1 MHHQFTIMKSKINE
15 YQKNNSCCMGN
26 KVLFILCYVYVFCS
40 LTSVNSQTIKS
51 GEKLVFAGS
60 YNMSG
65 LMTQLAQVTM
75 STENVATAKN
85 TYLHLS
91 CELSTYSKWDSFF
104 KIRDIYE
111 SYVNPTT
118 LKPNLYKRS
127 IDEGG
132 WTKKEKYVFKGNT
145 VNSTSKRKNSPE
157 TQKTFII
164 GGSTQDVISLLY
176 KVRTMDLTKFKEGQT
191 QSLMIVFDEK
201 QIPVTLK
208 YMGKETI
215 SAGNLGSKECYKLSI
230 GAKTDALKGKDK
242 NLIWLTADSKK
253 IPTLLK
259 FSIPVGTGQLALT
272 SATGT

>member
-1 MHHQFTIMKSKINE
+1 MRKI
-15 YQKNNSCCMGN
+15 
-26 KVLFILCYVYVFCS
+26 LFCFLFSFFSI
-40 LTSVNSQTIKS
+40 TTAKSQTIKA

-75 STENVATAKN
+75 STENVTTAKN

-91 CELSTYSKWDSFF
+91 CELSTYTKWDSFF

-118 LKPNLYKRS
+118 LKPSLYKRS

-132 WTKKEKYVFKGNT
+132 YTKKEKYVIKNNV
-145 VNSTSKRKNSPE
+145 VNSTSKKRKKPE
-157 TQKTFII
+157 TQKTFSI
-164 GGSTQDVISLLY
+164 GNSTQDVISLFY
-176 KVRTMDLTKFKEGQT
+176 KVRTMDLSKFKEGQT
-191 QSLMIVFDEK
+191 VSLMIVFDEK

-208 YMGKETI
+208 YMGKETVN
-215 SAGNLGSKECYKLSI
+215 AGNLGKKECYKLSI

-242 NLIWLTADSKK
+242 NLIWLTADAKK
-253 IPTLLK
+253 VPALLK

-272 SATGT
+272 TASGI

>member
-1 MHHQFTIMKSKINE
+1 MSNKIP
-15 YQKNNSCCMGN
+15 
-26 KVLFILCYVYVFCS
+26 FILCSVLVFCS
-40 LTSVNSQTIKS
+40 ITTANSQTIKA
-51 GEKLVFAGS
+51 GERLVYSGS

-75 STENVATAKN
+75 STENITTSKN

-111 SYVNPTT
+111 SYVNPAN
-118 LKPNLYKRS
+118 LKPSLYKRN

-132 WTKKEKYVFKGNT
+132 YKKREKYVFKGNT
-145 VNSTSKRKNSPE
+145 ITSTVKKRTYPE
-157 TQKTFII
+157 SVKTFSI
-164 GGSTQDVISLLY
+164 GGSTVDVVSLLY
-176 KVRTMDLTKFKEGQT
+176 KVRTMDLTKMKVGQT
-191 QSLMIVFDEK
+191 QNLMIVFDEK
-201 QIPVTLK
+201 QVPVTLK
-208 YMGKETI
+208 FMGKETVN
-215 SAGNLGSKECYKLSI
+215 AGNLGKKECYKLSI

-253 IPTLLK
+253 IPALLK

-272 SATGT
+272 SASGL

>member
-1 MHHQFTIMKSKINE
+1 MRKF
-15 YQKNNSCCMGN
+15 
-26 KVLFILCYVYVFCS
+26 LFILFCFFAF
-40 LTSVNSQTIKS
+40 TTANSQNIKA

-75 STENVATAKN
+75 STENVTTAKN

-104 KIRDIYE
+104 KIRDLYE

-118 LKPNLYKRS
+118 LKPNLYKRN

-132 WTKKEKYVFKGNT
+132 WTKKEKYVFKGNV
-145 VNSTSKRKNSPE
+145 VNSTSKKKNTPE
-157 TQKTFII
+157 TQNTFII
-164 GGSTQDVISLLY
+164 SSTTQDVISLLY
-176 KVRTMDLTKFKEGQT
+176 KVRTMDFSKFKVGQT

-242 NLIWLTADSKK
+242 NLIWLTADNKK
-253 IPTLLK
+253 VPTLLK
-259 FSIPVGTGQLALT
+259 FSIPVGTGKLTLT
-272 SATGT
+272 SATGI

>member
-1 MHHQFTIMKSKINE
+1 MRKF
-15 YQKNNSCCMGN
+15 
-26 KVLFILCYVYVFCS
+26 LFILFHFFAF
-40 LTSVNSQTIKS
+40 TTANSQNIKA

-75 STENVATAKN
+75 STENVTTAKN

-104 KIRDIYE
+104 KIRDLYE

-118 LKPNLYKRS
+118 LKPNLYKRN

-132 WTKKEKYVFKGNT
+132 WTKKEKYVFKGNV
-145 VNSTSKRKNSPE
+145 VNSTSKKKNTPE
-157 TQKTFII
+157 TQNTFII
-164 GGSTQDVISLLY
+164 SSKTQDVISLLY
-176 KVRTMDLTKFKEGQT
+176 KVRTMDFSKFKVGQT

-242 NLIWLTADSKK
+242 NLIWLTADNKK
-253 IPTLLK
+253 VPTLLK
-259 FSIPVGTGQLALT
+259 FSIPVGTGKLTLT
-272 SATGT
+272 SATGI

>member
-1 MHHQFTIMKSKINE
+1 MRKIF
-15 YQKNNSCCMGN
+15 
-26 KVLFILCYVYVFCS
+26 FILCS
-40 LTSVNSQTIKS
+40 LFAFTTANSQTIKA
-51 GEKLVFAGS
+51 GEKLVYAGS

-75 STENVATAKN
+75 STENVTTAKN

-104 KIRDIYE
+104 KIRDLYE
-111 SYVNPTT
+111 SYVNPKT
-118 LKPNLYKRS
+118 LKPSLYKRS

-132 WTKKEKYVFKGNT
+132 YTKKEKYVFKGTAVKST
-145 VNSTSKRKNSPE
+145 VKKRKRAE
-157 TQKTFII
+157 TQNTFTI
-164 GGSTQDVISLLY
+164 GGSTHDVVSLLY
-176 KVRTMDLTKFKEGQT
+176 KVRTMDFTKFKVGQT
-191 QSLMIVFDEK
+191 QTLMIVFDEK

-242 NLIWLTADSKK
+242 NLIWLTADAKK
-253 IPTLLK
+253 VPALLK
-259 FSIPVGTGQLALT
+259 FSIPVGTGQLTLT
-272 SATGT
+272 SASGI

>member
-1 MHHQFTIMKSKINE
+1 MTKL
-15 YQKNNSCCMGN
+15 
-26 KVLFILCYVYVFCS
+26 LFILCSIFILCS
-40 LTSVNSQTIKS
+40 FTSDGNENIKS

-75 STENVATAKN
+75 STENVTTAKN

-104 KIRDIYE
+104 KIRDVYE
-111 SYVNPTT
+111 SYVNPQT
-118 LKPNLYKRS
+118 LKPSLYKRS

-145 VNSTSKRKNSPE
+145 VNSTSKKRNRPE
-157 TQKTFII
+157 TQKTFTI

-176 KVRTMDLTKFKEGQT
+176 KVRTMDLSKFKQGQT

-208 YMGKETI
+208 YMGKETV
-215 SAGNLGSKECYKLSI
+215 SAGNLGKKECYKLSI

-242 NLIWLTADSKK
+242 NLIWLTADDKK
-253 IPTLLK
+253 IPALLK

-272 SATGT
+272 SASGI

>member
-1 MHHQFTIMKSKINE
+1 MKKS
-15 YQKNNSCCMGN
+15 
-26 KVLFILCYVYVFCS
+26 LLILCSVFVLCS
-40 LTSVNSQTIKS
+40 FTSEGNQTIKS

-65 LMTQLAQVTM
+65 LMTQLAQVTI
-75 STENVATAKN
+75 STENVTTAKN

-104 KIRDIYE
+104 KIRDVYE
-111 SYVNPTT
+111 SYVNPAT
-118 LKPNLYKRS
+118 LKPSLYKRS

-132 WTKKEKYVFKGNT
+132 WTKKEKYVFKGTT

-157 TQKTFII
+157 TQNTFTI
-164 GGSTQDVISLLY
+164 GSSTQDVISLLY
-176 KVRTMDLTKFKEGQT
+176 KVRTMDLSKFKEGQT

-208 YMGKETI
+208 YMGRETVN
-215 SAGNLGSKECYKLSI
+215 AGNLGKKECYKLSI

-242 NLIWLTADSKK
+242 NLMWLTADDKK
-253 IPTLLK
+253 IPALLK
-259 FSIPVGTGQLALT
+259 FSIPVGTGQLTLT
-272 SATGT
+272 SATGI